1 MSDAAVVDGATA
13 RKRAQGKYKHYAAH
27 FDQLSLTFIPL
38 AFETYGRHGLHV
50 KPFLRALARH
60 EVKTSGGGL
69 EYSCVQWWRQRIS
82 VVLQRSISQGVAHN
96 WTRTRAGGGSDI
108 LHPAVDAYTR
118 VRLLVRPPHPCR

>member
-1 MSDAAVVDGATA
+1 MSDAAVEDGDSA

-60 EVKTSGGGL
+60 EVKTSGGGP
-69 EYSCVQWWRQRIS
+69 EYSSCVQW
-82 VVLQRSISQGVAHN
+82 
-96 WTRTRAGGGSDI
+96 
-108 LHPAVDAYTR
+108 
-118 VRLLVRPPHPCR
+118 